1 MSRKVNHLT
10 EHEFFREKFQEHLN
24 YFSRKNYTFI
34 LAYEGIINPDT
45 ISKIESE
52 VEQKILDYHYPK
64 SVAKKLF
71 FITVELLQ
79 NVFIH
84 GAEDSTHTKHNFIII
99 ARNDAETIVLTANLI
114 KNEEVQKVKTIFDTI
129 NGFKSYEELKK
140 YYLERLESNDLSDKG
155 GAGLGFITIGLK
167 SQPPLAYKFET
178 INDYFSYF
186 ELSVKLLTNE

>member
-1 MSRKVNHLT
+1 MSPKVNHPT
-10 EHEFFREKFQEHLN
+10 EHEFFREKFQEQLN

-34 LAYEGIINPDT
+34 LTYDGIINPET

-64 SVAKKLF
+64 SIAKKLF

-129 NGFKSYEELKK
+129 NGFKSYEALKK
-140 YYLERLESNDLSDKG
+140 YYIERLESNDLSDKG

-178 INDYFSYF
+178 INDQFSYF
-186 ELSVKLLTNE
+186 EISVKLLTNE